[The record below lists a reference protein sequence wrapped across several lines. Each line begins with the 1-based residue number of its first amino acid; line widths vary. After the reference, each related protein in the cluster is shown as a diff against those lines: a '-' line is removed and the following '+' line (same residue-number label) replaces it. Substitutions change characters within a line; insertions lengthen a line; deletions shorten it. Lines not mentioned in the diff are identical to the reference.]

1 MKSIVLLSI
10 LGVVSMFAGIFN
22 YRKLILPII
31 LLGIATAIGL
41 LFDQWDMNKHYFNDM
56 AVFDNYAIAFSAL
69 ILAVSFLIFVLA
81 MYHYRDAD
89 PNTVTDIYALF
100 IFALTGGVL
109 LTSYNNLAMLFLGVE
124 ILSIPLYVLAG
135 SRRNDL
141 ASNEAALKYFLMGAF
156 ATGFLLFGIA
166 LVYGATG
173 SFALDGI
180 AAYVS
185 NHGDS
190 LPSFFYVGIIMLI
203 VALLFKVSAAPFHF
217 WAPDVY
223 QGSPVLVTTFM
234 STVVKISAF
243 AAFLRLFVTCF
254 ASLKEYYEI
263 ILIIAAIL
271 TLLIGNITAIYQQS
285 VKRMLAYSGI
295 SHAGY
300 ILIALVVMGSSAA
313 SVIFYYSAAYAG
325 ASLIAFAVLTA
336 VMGNKDGRESFEAFK
351 GLGKNNP
358 LLAFS
363 MTIAMLSLAG
373 IPPLAGFFGKYYLFT
388 TAMQDGYLWLVLI
401 AVFNS
406 LISLYYY
413 FRVILLMYSAAE
425 EEVPAFKGHYGL
437 IATIAIALAISLGI
451 GFAPDLLLGL
461 L

>member
-10 LGVVSMFAGIFN
+10 LGVLSMFAGIFN

-31 LLGIATAIGL
+31 LLGIAAAIGL
-41 LFDQWDMNKHYFNDM
+41 LYDQWDMNKHYFNDM

-69 ILAVSFLIFVLA
+69 ILAVSFIIFVLA

-89 PNTVTDIYALF
+89 PHSVTDIYALF

-185 NHGDS
+185 NHGDT
-190 LPSFFYVGIIMLI
+190 LPSFFYVGIVMLI

-223 QGSPVLVTTFM
+223 QGSPVLVTAFM

-243 AAFLRLFVTCF
+243 AAFLRLFTTCF
-254 ASLKEYYEI
+254 ASLKDYYEI
-263 ILIIAAIL
+263 ILIVAAIL

-300 ILIALVVMGSSAA
+300 LLIALVVMGASASS
-313 SVIFYYSAAYAG
+313 VVFFYSAAYAG
-325 ASLIAFAVLTA
+325 ASLVAFAVLTA
-336 VMGNKDGRESFEAFK
+336 VMENKDGRESFEAFK

-363 MTIAMLSLAG
+363 MTVAMLSLAG

-388 TAMQDGYLWLVLI
+388 TAMQDGYMWLVLI

-413 FRVILLMYSAAE
+413 FRVILLMYSSAE
-425 EEVPAFKGHYGL
+425 EEVPAFKNHYAL
-437 IATIAIALAISLGI
+437 AAALVIALAVNFAI
-451 GFAPDLLLGL
+451 GFYPDFLLGL